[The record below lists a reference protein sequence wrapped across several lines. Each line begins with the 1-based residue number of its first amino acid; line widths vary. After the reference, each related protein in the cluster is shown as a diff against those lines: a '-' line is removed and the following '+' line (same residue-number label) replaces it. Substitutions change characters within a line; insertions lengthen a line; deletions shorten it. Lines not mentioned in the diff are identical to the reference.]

1 MYFFFIKKMYVNIT
15 YSKNTFQHNKLSSRL
30 EKKKKKKK
38 KKKNFAQIRIVFAY
52 MKIAL
57 FRPRA

>member
-38 KKKNFAQIRIVFAY
+38 KKNFAQIRIVFAY

>member
-38 KKKNFAQIRIVFAY
+38 KKKNLLRLGYFLPI
-52 MKIAL
+52 
-57 FRPRA
+57 